1 MERGVSRMNESA
13 VRLEEQI
20 ISLFSEWETEICQGW
35 ILKKMGRYLLV
46 YPLYGNC
53 SQMNILDNI
62 HKCEEISCQGSLN
75 CMFRIVEYTNYYLS
89 SVLADNGYRVEKC
102 CVVGELYLLEKGSC
116 LYESEMQKCRLF
128 LKQGKGTET
137 VEYVMAEHDITV
149 GIKRQNLL
157 FLPDGNLPDGT
168 DLEEI
173 LQFGVENGITQILAD
188 IPGREELLEQYKRA
202 GFSKAYLYRCYQKE
216 EKSSKK
222 QEEKSSRKNQED

>member
-1 MERGVSRMNESA
+1 MNESA
-13 VRLEEQI
+13 VRLEEQV

-188 IPGREELLEQYKRA
+188 IPGREELPEQYKWA

-222 QEEKSSRKNQED
+222 HEEKSSRKNQED

>member
-1 MERGVSRMNESA
+1 MNESA
-13 VRLEEQI
+13 VRLEEQV

-53 SQMNILDNI
+53 SQMNILDDI

-188 IPGREELLEQYKRA
+188 IPGREELPEQYKRA

>member
-1 MERGVSRMNESA
+1 MNESA

-20 ISLFSEWETEICQGW
+20 ISLFSERETEICQGW
-35 ILKKMGRYLLV
+35 ILKKMGRHLLV

-75 CMFRIVEYTNYYLS
+75 CMFRIVECTNYYLS

-116 LYESEMQKCRLF
+116 LCLYESEMQKCRLF

-137 VEYVMAEHDITV
+137 VEYVMVEPDITI

-157 FLPDGNLPDGT
+157 FLPDGNLPDGI
-168 DLEEI
+168 DLEEV

-188 IPGREELLEQYKRA
+188 IPGREELSEQYKRA

>member
-1 MERGVSRMNESA
+1 MNESA

-35 ILKKMGRYLLV
+35 ILKKMGRHLLV

-62 HKCEEISCQGSLN
+62 QKCEEISCQGSLK
-75 CMFRIVEYTNYYLS
+75 CMFRIVEYANYYLS

-116 LYESEMQKCRLF
+116 LYEFEMQKCRLF
-128 LKQGKGTET
+128 LKQGQGTET
-137 VEYVMAEHDITV
+137 VEYVMAEPDITI

-157 FLPDGNLPDGT
+157 FLPDGNLPDGI
-168 DLEEI
+168 DLEEV

-188 IPGREELLEQYKRA
+188 IPGREELSEQYKRA